1 MRFLEAYRKVNDA
14 LESLIVAFTGVVVVL
29 IVALPFVAAVVRFGT
44 GEGYTW
50 LAESPPQ
57 LVPWVVF
64 PLLGVLLRHD
74 RHIAVD
80 VLPHFLTGRRLAV
93 LRLTV
98 LAICLVSSL
107 AFAAFGTRTVLFFR
121 QLGQM
126 STSEFE
132 FPLWVLYMSY
142 PIGFL
147 LAANFC
153 LEALLR
159 EARGQR
165 AAAETPG
172 TTGM

>member
-1 MRFLEAYRKVNDA
+1 MRFLEAYRRVNDA

-98 LAICLVSSL
+98 LAICLVSCL

-126 STSEFE
+126 STTEFE

-165 AAAETPG
+165 AAAQTPG